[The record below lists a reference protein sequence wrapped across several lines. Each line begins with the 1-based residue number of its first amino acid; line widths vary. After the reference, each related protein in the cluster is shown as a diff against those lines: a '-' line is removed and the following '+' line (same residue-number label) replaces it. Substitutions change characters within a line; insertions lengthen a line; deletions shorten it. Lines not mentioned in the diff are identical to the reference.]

1 VKAAQARRACRESGR
16 RRRNTRQRCDFDAGR
31 ARALAVGS
39 DIINDDNWGPYFST
53 VAGASGA
60 IFALLFVAMQVRID
74 AWRGEPVRIYAVA
87 LALFELA
94 VPLMISLIAVMPGNT
109 SWIGARI
116 AGILGIIAV
125 IGHCVTYGLVR
136 RRGRTLPNGEPVIRL
151 ADTLRV
157 VAGSIGSLVL
167 FALLIVSSHCD
178 NIDMAAWICLWLV
191 ILGLIESFVFLA
203 HWKNISG

>member
-1 VKAAQARRACRESGR
+1 MKAAQARRACRESGR

-94 VPLMISLIAVMPGNT
+94 VPLMISLIAVMLATP
-109 SWIGARI
+109 R
-116 AGILGIIAV
+116 
-125 IGHCVTYGLVR
+125 GLVLASQAFSASSPSSGTASLTALSVGAA
-136 RRGRTLPNGEPVIRL
+136 GRCPTASR
-151 ADTLRV
+151 
-157 VAGSIGSLVL
+157 
-167 FALLIVSSHCD
+167 
-178 NIDMAAWICLWLV
+178 
-191 ILGLIESFVFLA
+191 
-203 HWKNISG
+203 